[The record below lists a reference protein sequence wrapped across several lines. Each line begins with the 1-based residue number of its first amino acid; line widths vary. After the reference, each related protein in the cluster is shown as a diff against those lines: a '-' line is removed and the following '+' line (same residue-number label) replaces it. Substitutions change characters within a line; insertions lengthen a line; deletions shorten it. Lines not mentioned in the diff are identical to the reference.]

1 MKSRFTNAMKERIME
16 ERRSG
21 VPIKKLCA
29 KYHVCAKTIRTWITQ
44 TSEKGDRNL
53 TCSVRRKKRKGRFP
67 EEVCKTIVARY
78 EAGEAISA
86 LCEEIN
92 IGRSTLYR
100 WIKLYTEYRRNNGE
114 KFTVLDINRLIE
126 ENRMLAE
133 ENQVFRSCQCH
144 PSAPL
149 RIKMAEMKKW
159 KDKFTVIQKTQNDIL
174 RSIKLSGYFLRNS
187 NIIFVKNNFIIIP
200 SPRHSHQA
208 CSSITAYCQ
217 SILYLF
223 ISKSICCCIKID
235 IIIAI

>member
-1 MKSRFTNAMKERIME
+1 MKSRFTNDMKKKIVE
-16 ERRSG
+16 ERRCG
-21 VPIKKLCA
+21 VPMKELCA
-29 KYHVCAKTIRTWITQ
+29 KYHVCAKTIRTWINKI
-44 TSEKGDRNL
+44 SETGDRDL
-53 TCSVRRKKRKGRFP
+53 RCPVCRKQRKNRFS
-67 EEVCKTIVARY
+67 EDFCKAIVARY
-78 EAGEAISA
+78 EEGEAISA
-86 LCEEIN
+86 LCEEVK

-100 WIKLYTEYRRNNGE
+100 WIKLYTEYRRNNGD
-114 KFTVLDINRLIE
+114 KFTFQDINRLIE

-144 PSAPL
+144 PSDPL

-174 RSIKLSGYFLRNS
+174 RFIKLSGYFLRNS